1 MEQKE
6 KKPVKGIRIRTVNL
20 IMILISCILYVLLIL
35 ATVRVSRK
43 YEDVHHSMDDYIA
56 WEENNALLTEGS
68 AYLTEQ
74 VRLYV
79 ITKDPEYMDHYFT
92 EVQVTR
98 RRERALAQLEK
109 DFDSEEAYGYLEQAL
124 ERSNRLKDQELY
136 AMKLILTAEGQE
148 PPDLSKEL
156 EELKLTAEDQALS
169 EEEQIQKAQALV
181 FGEEYQQSK
190 DQIAK
195 AVEDSLESIH
205 ELTHQKMLASA
216 ENLGSTMEK
225 QRGLISLLFVE
236 NIITFILILVL
247 IIKPLQ
253 IYIRCIKEDKM
264 MEIAGS
270 YEFKY
275 LALTYNDIYEI
286 NTANEAMLRYQAEHD
301 PLTGIINRGAFEQL
315 RRLFQIKKTS
325 MAFLIVDVD
334 KFKQINDGY
343 GHETGDRVLKK
354 VAELLQDGFRATDY
368 PARIGGDEFAVILPN
383 MTEDQKDVIVRKIRK
398 MNEILTHPEDGLPK
412 VSLSVGAAFS
422 AEGFTDDLYRKADLA
437 LYEVKEHG
445 RCDLRFYIEEGQEG
459 QTG

>member
-6 KKPVKGIRIRTVNL
+6 KKPIRGIRIRTVNM
-20 IMILISCILYVLLIL
+20 IMILISCILYVMLIL
-35 ATVRVSRK
+35 ATIRVSKK

-56 WEENNALLTEGS
+56 WEENNDLLTDGS

-79 ITKDPEYMDHYFT
+79 ITKDPEYMDRYFT

-98 RRERALAQLEK
+98 RRERALTQLQESY
-109 DFDSEEAYGYLEQAL
+109 DGEEAYGYLEQAL
-124 ERSNRLKDQELY
+124 ERSNHLMEQELY
-136 AMKLILTAEGQE
+136 AMKLILTAEGQDSS
-148 PPDLSKEL
+148 DLPQQLL
-156 EELKLTAEDQALS
+156 EIKLEAEDQALG
-169 EEEQIQKAQALV
+169 EEEMLRKAQTLV

-190 DQIAK
+190 DQIAE
-195 AVEDSLESIH
+195 AVEESLESIH
-205 ELTHQKMLASA
+205 ELTHQRMLSSA
-216 ENLGSTMEK
+216 EELGNTMEK

-275 LALTYNDIYEI
+275 LALTYNDIYEV

-315 RRLFQIKKTS
+315 RRLFQIKRIP
-325 MAFLIVDVD
+325 MALLIVDVD
-334 KFKQINDGY
+334 KFKQVNDSY
-343 GHETGDRVLKK
+343 GHEIGDQVLKK
-354 VAELLQDGFRATDY
+354 VAALLQDCFRATDY

-383 MTEDQKDVIVRKIRK
+383 MTEDQKNVIERKIGET
-398 MNEILTHPEDGLPK
+398 NETLTHPDDGLPQI
-412 VSLSVGAAFS
+412 SLSVGAAFS
-422 AEGFTDDLYRKADLA
+422 VEGFTDDLYRKADQA
-437 LYEVKEHG
+437 LYEVKKHG
-445 RCDLRFYIEEGQEG
+445 RCGLRFYIEEDQEV
-459 QTG
+459 QAD